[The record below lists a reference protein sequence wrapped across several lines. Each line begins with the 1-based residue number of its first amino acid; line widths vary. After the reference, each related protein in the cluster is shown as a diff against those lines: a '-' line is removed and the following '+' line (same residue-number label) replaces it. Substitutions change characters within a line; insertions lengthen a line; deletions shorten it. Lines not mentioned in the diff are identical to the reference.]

1 METICDNSQASSLT
15 SLDQKIEEANLLHS
29 LVVKSMDYAVRLG
42 KILTE
47 IKASLPYGEWLPW
60 FKQGKLQFSQQSAS
74 NYMRIYAAKQNG
86 RLPETGNLT
95 QDGVLKSLRTSSD
108 DSPEAKE
115 RVRLHSTTP
124 ENVDEFDHRADEV
137 IPKVIKGLL
146 SEFTD
151 IYHRRLIQ
159 KLADY
164 INEEFYS
171 PELST
176 RP

>member
-1 METICDNSQASSLT
+1 MESICDNSQASSLT
-15 SLDQKIEEANLLHS
+15 NLDQKVEEANLLHG

-74 NYMRIYAAKQNG
+74 NYMRIYAAKQSG
-86 RLPETGNLT
+86 KLPETGNFT
-95 QDGVLKSLRTSSD
+95 QDGVLRSLR
-108 DSPEAKE
+108 DSADGSEE
-115 RVRLHSTTP
+115 RQQRVRQHSVTP
-124 ENVDEFDHRADEV
+124 ENIDEFDHRADEM
-137 IPKVIKGLL
+137 IPKLIKGLL

-151 IYHRRLIQ
+151 LYHQRLIQ
-159 KLADY
+159 KLAEY

-171 PELST
+171 PELSS